1 MMGEDLLQLLV
12 LAVFRLLLL
21 PVQLL
26 FRRGV
31 WQGLRRLSYGAFLA
45 VFLSDLHVAGWNPV
59 LLVAVASQAQ
69 VALLIGLMF
78 LTGGLMFFGPAPA
91 KPQTHG
97 SAGWASGSEL
107 KGLRT
112 GRRRPLAPGAL
123 ALAPY
128 GRLRQLALL
137 PERATHHTLIV
148 GPSGSGKTRSLF
160 LPNAAWATGSFVCTD
175 PKAELWEHTSGL
187 HPIAWR
193 FAPREPEASCCCN
206 WIPWC
211 RDPRLANLL
220 AAAVMQTEADSHEQQ
235 FWKLSDLQ
243 LCAALFAHT
252 AYSAVPTPASAYA
265 LLELGP
271 QALMRVLA
279 ESPARTART
288 AARTMAGL
296 KAETLAGI
304 VLAVTNKLAFLEDER
319 VARVTSADTRA
330 LDFRLLLQR
339 PVAAYWVLHEADV
352 ARLAGLSA
360 VFFTLLLDQLTQER
374 GQVPVTLLLDEFA
387 NIGHLPHFAT
397 TVTVA
402 RGRGIALVLGVQ
414 ALSQLDGLY
423 GHEGADTIRTNCA
436 TKVILHGLDYPS
448 AEQVSRLLG
457 EWTVQQEYTSRRPEG
472 LMVTSMSYSEHQT
485 ARRLL
490 TADEVRRLRQDELLI
505 VSGNRKPVRTKR
517 WFWERP
523 PAPARAMA
531 LGPARVQPVALPA
544 VAVATRAGRPAG
556 ESLRD
561 RLRALDEDDQAGDR

>member
-1 MMGEDLLQLLV
+1 MGEDMLLAILL
-12 LAVFRLLLL
+12 AFFRLLTL
-21 PVQLL
+21 PVQWL

-31 WQGLRRLSYGAFLA
+31 WQGLRRLSYGAFLV
-45 VFLSDLHVAGWNPV
+45 VFLGDLHGAGWNPV
-59 LLVAVASQAQ
+59 VFVGDASQAQ
-69 VALLIGLMF
+69 IALLIGLMF
-78 LTGGLMFFGPAPA
+78 LTGGLMYFGPAPA
-91 KPQTHG
+91 SPTTHG
-97 SAGWASGSEL
+97 SAGWAAGSEL
-107 KGLRT
+107 KGLLT
-112 GRRRPLAPGAL
+112 GRRRALAPGAL

-128 GRLRQLALL
+128 GSFRQLVLP

-148 GPSGSGKTRSLF
+148 GPSGTGKTRSLF
-160 LPNAAWATGSFVCTD
+160 LPNAAWAAGSFVATD
-175 PKAELWEHTSGL
+175 PKGELWEHTSGL

-220 AAAVMQTEADSHEQQ
+220 AAAVMQTEADRHEQQ

-243 LCAALFAHT
+243 LCAAIFAHT
-252 AYSAVPTPASAYA
+252 AYQPIPTPASAYA

-271 QALMRVLA
+271 QPLMRVLA
-279 ESPARTART
+279 PSPARTART

-304 VLAVTNKLAFLEDER
+304 VLAVANKLAFLEDER

-374 GQVPVTLLLDEFA
+374 GSVPVTLLLDEFA

-423 GHEGADTIRTNCA
+423 GREGADTIRTNCA

-472 LMVTSMSYSEHQT
+472 LLVTSVSYSEHHP
-485 ARRLL
+485 
-490 TADEVRRLRQDELLI
+490 
-505 VSGNRKPVRTKR
+505 S
-517 WFWERP
+517 
-523 PAPARAMA
+523 PAAPDGGRGAA
-531 LGPARVQPVALPA
+531 
-544 VAVATRAGRPAG
+544 ATPG
-556 ESLRD
+556 
-561 RLRALDEDDQAGDR
+561 

>member
-1 MMGEDLLQLLV
+1 MGEDMVLAILQLC
-12 LAVFRLLLL
+12 FRLLTL
-21 PVQLL
+21 PVQWL

-31 WQGLRRLSYGAFLA
+31 WQGVRRLSYGAFLV
-45 VFLSDLHVAGWNPV
+45 VFLGDLHAAGWNPAV
-59 LLVAVASQAQ
+59 FVADAGQAQ
-69 VALLIGLMF
+69 LVPLVGLIF
-78 LTGGLMFFGPAPA
+78 LSGGLFLVGPAPTQ
-91 KPQTHG
+91 PTTHG
-97 SAGWASGSEL
+97 SAGWATGSEL
-107 KGLRT
+107 KGLLT

-128 GRLRQLALL
+128 GRLRQLVL
-137 PERATHHTLIV
+137 PPELATHHTLIV

-160 LPNAAWATGSFVCTD
+160 LPNAAWAAGSFICTD
-175 PKAELWEHTSGL
+175 PKGELWEHTSGL

-220 AAAVMQTEADSHEQQ
+220 AAAVLQTEADRHEQQ

-252 AYSAVPTPASAYA
+252 SYQAVPTPASAYA

-271 QALMRVLA
+271 QALIETFA
-279 ESPARTART
+279 QSPARAART

-436 TKVILHGLDYPS
+436 TKVVLHGLDYPS

-472 LMVTSMSYSEHQT
+472 LLVTSRSYSEHQT

-490 TADEVRRLRQDELLI
+490 TADEVRRLRQPQAGAHQTLVLGAAAGAGPSDGVGADQGATGGVAGGSSGECCYTAIGDEL
-505 VSGNRKPVRTKR
+505 T
-517 WFWERP
+517 
-523 PAPARAMA
+523 
-531 LGPARVQPVALPA
+531 
-544 VAVATRAGRPAG
+544 RPAA
-556 ESLRD
+556 D
-561 RLRALDEDDQAGDR
+561 AGGGG